1 MPFVFFL
8 THLKLFQSRHSIEN
22 FTTYFFFQRCTC
34 NLEEFNQQQRGL
46 PDQITRDKLFTKHH
60 HAFRSFLFDSMKLVS
75 PEAIIPF
82 SIFLFVE
89 EKSLQKSKNYFEAF
103 CEFWL
108 LPIERMLIIH
118 WNATRKFIIELWEQI
133 FLADIYVCYQR
144 YYTNTMLFSN
154 V

>member
-22 FTTYFFFQRCTC
+22 LTTYFFFQRCTC

-46 PDQITRDKLFTKHH
+46 PDQIKRDKLFTKHH

-82 SIFLFVE
+82 SIFSFCWK
-89 EKSLQKSKNYFEAF
+89 EKYKNYFEAF

-118 WNATRKFIIELWEQI
+118 SNATRTFIIEMWEQI
-133 FLADIYVCYQR
+133 FAC
-144 YYTNTMLFSN
+144 
-154 V
+154 